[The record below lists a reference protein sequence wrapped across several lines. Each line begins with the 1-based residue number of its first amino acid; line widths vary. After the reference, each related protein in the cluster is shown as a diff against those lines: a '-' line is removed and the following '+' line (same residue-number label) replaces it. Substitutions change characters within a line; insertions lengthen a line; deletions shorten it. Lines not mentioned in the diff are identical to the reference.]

1 MTSPR
6 KLGTIV
12 LGATG
17 YVGAELLR
25 LLTAH
30 PHLELLGALSES
42 QAGEPVG
49 AVFPHLAASYPD
61 AHFVAPEAAPALFE
75 RGEGPV
81 AVFSAA
87 NHGASAGAVAALLE
101 AASGAGREARVV
113 DLSADFRYPTAEA
126 YERVYGAPHKAP
138 ELLGQFVCALP
149 EQDPSLP
156 ARHVGH
162 PGCFATS
169 ILLAV
174 VPLLEARLVEP
185 EIFVSGV
192 TGSTGSGRTP
202 KDTTHH
208 PLRHSN
214 LFAYGALTH
223 RHTPEIVGL
232 AEAATGVRPA
242 IHFVPHS
249 GPFARGIH
257 ATLQARTTGRLD
269 AATVREALR
278 SYYEGSAFV
287 RVVEGAPKVKDVAG
301 SNYCHLGAAA
311 EEGSLAVF
319 SVIDNLLKGAA
330 GGGVQWMNRM
340 LGFPEATGLA
350 LAAPNWI

>member
-1 MTSPR
+1 M
-6 KLGTIV
+6 KAEGKHGTLL

-30 PHLELLGALSES
+30 PRLELAGALSES
-42 QAGEPVG
+42 QAGEVIG
-49 AVFPHLAASYPD
+49 SVFPHLAASYPD
-61 AHFVAPEAAPALFE
+61 TRFVAPGEAAPLLE
-75 RGEGPV
+75 RGEGPL

-87 NHGASAGAVAALLE
+87 NHGASAAAVAALVE
-101 AASGAGREARVV
+101 AASRAGRELRVV
-113 DLSADFRYPTAEA
+113 DLSADFRYRTAEA
-126 YERVYGAPHKAP
+126 YERVYGAPHGAP
-138 ELLGQFVCALP
+138 DLLGSFRCALP
-149 EQDPSLP
+149 EHDRATPEG
-156 ARHVGH
+156 HVGH

-169 ILLAV
+169 MLLAI

-214 LFAYGALTH
+214 LFAYGALSH
-223 RHTPEIVGL
+223 RHVPEVVAL
-232 AEAATGVRPA
+232 AEAASGVRPR

-257 ATLQARTTGRLD
+257 ATVQARATGKHD
-269 AATVREALR
+269 AATVRDVLR
-278 SYYEGSAFV
+278 SYYRGAELV
-287 RVVEGAPKVKDVAG
+287 RVVDGTPKVKDVAG

-311 EEGSLAVF
+311 DDGSIAVF
-319 SVIDNLLKGAA
+319 SAIDNLLKGAA
-330 GGGVQWMNRM
+330 GGGMQWMNRM
-340 LGFPEATGLA
+340 LGLPETLGLT